1 LFYAVFNTIAPV
13 VVCALVGYIWAKRVG
28 GYEIAFVTR
37 IVTLIGMPALVFET
51 LIKVDLTAEALL
63 KLGASALVSTGLFA
77 LISVIVLRAAKLE
90 VRTYLPS
97 LTFANTGNMGLSL
110 CLLAFGAPG
119 LAMAI
124 GYFTVNAILVFGLGP
139 SIAAGRFDLR
149 AVMRMPLVWA
159 TAAAIVV
166 MAADIELPAWAM
178 SSLNMLGSFAI
189 PLMLITLGV
198 SLADLK
204 IQGMG
209 LSVSLAL
216 LRLGMGFG
224 VGLGVAELFGF
235 EGMARGVV
243 IIECAMPAAVFNFM
257 FAKMYETRPA
267 EVAGVIMVSTLLSFL
282 TLPALMWFVMGG

>member
-51 LIKVDLTAEALL
+51 LIKVDLSAEVLF
-63 KLGASALVSTGLFA
+63 KLGASALVSTGIFA
-77 LISVIVLRAAKLE
+77 LISVIVLRAAKLD

-119 LAMAI
+119 LALAI

-149 AVMRMPLVWA
+149 AVVRMPLVWA
-159 TAAAIVV
+159 TLAAIVV
-166 MAADIELPAWAM
+166 MVADIELPDWTM

-204 IQGMG
+204 IQGLG
-209 LSVSLAL
+209 LSLSLAL

>member
-13 VVCALVGYIWAKRVG
+13 VVCALVGYIWARRVG

-77 LISVIVLRAAKLE
+77 LISFVVLRAAKLE

-139 SIAAGRFDLR
+139 SIAAGRFDIR

-159 TAAAIVV
+159 TALAIVV
-166 MAADIELPAWAM
+166 MAADIELPAWTM

-204 IQGMG
+204 VQGMG
-209 LSVSLAL
+209 LSISLAV